1 MVVMVVGMVVSVVT
15 NHDVTPV
22 HPNLL
27 ASGIENLFLLLAPKI
42 QRMGCNERNLCFT
55 QVQCNCN
62 RRSGRNQY
70 CSVRSPKPTRSTC

>member
-27 ASGIENLFLLLAPKI
+27 ASGIENLFCCLPRKFKEWVAMKEI
-42 QRMGCNERNLCFT
+42 FASHKYSATATAEADATNIAA
-55 QVQCNCN
+55 
-62 RRSGRNQY
+62 
-70 CSVRSPKPTRSTC
+70 